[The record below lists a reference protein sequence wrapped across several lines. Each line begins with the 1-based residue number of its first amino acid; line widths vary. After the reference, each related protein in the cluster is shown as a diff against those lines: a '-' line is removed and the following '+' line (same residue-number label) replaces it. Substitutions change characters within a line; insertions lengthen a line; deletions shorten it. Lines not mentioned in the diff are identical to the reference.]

1 MKAAW
6 RFPAFKPHSLA
17 LYSNYI
23 ILYYINTPIHTNSN
37 YLEGDSIKIWPP
49 TLMFNRKYSHEGSS
63 LTRASCHFWLTRK
76 VADCL
81 FNVIHDKFESLLC
94 SGEKHPK
101 GETWRRC
108 KKRWWRGQNSAGVNN
123 SCKFSN
129 IGQPS
134 TILVTLGITTF
145 VHDSVEGQIWSLV
158 KGSLSRKIAPKAI
171 WAGCSCIQPSEE
183 EPQDWPADRTQVGHC
198 HGVCL
203 HCLTLDRAWRPGLKD
218 RWGEAG

>member
-1 MKAAW
+1 MA
-6 RFPAFKPHSLA
+6 
-17 LYSNYI
+17 N
-23 ILYYINTPIHTNSN
+23 
-37 YLEGDSIKIWPP
+37 
-49 TLMFNRKYSHEGSS
+49 
-63 LTRASCHFWLTRK
+63 
-76 VADCL
+76 CL

-101 GETWRRC
+101 RETWRRC
-108 KKRWWRGQNSAGVNN
+108 RKRWWRGQNSAGVNN
-123 SCKFSN
+123 SFKFSN

-158 KGSLSRKIAPKAI
+158 KGSLSPKIAPKAI

-203 HCLTLDRAWRPGLKD
+203 HVNSWQGMEARIEGQMRRSRIIWPQMFWLFHLLEFSSIFLTFCGTAEKFSPARLLQLLLFFWNTQWSLRP
-218 RWGEAG
+218 